1 MDLKSTVSW
10 RYDVEYA
17 LEKIFGTG
25 SARSLTPVS

>member
-1 MDLKSTVSW
+1 MELKSTVSW

-25 SARSLTPVS
+25 PARSLTPVS